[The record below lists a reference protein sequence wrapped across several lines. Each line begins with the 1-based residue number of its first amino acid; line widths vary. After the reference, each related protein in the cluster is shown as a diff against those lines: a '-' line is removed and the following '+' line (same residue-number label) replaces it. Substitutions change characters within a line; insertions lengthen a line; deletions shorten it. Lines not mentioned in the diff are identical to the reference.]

1 MASNRKALCVGI
13 NNFKKYPGAALQRC
27 VNDAKDMAALHKEL
41 LGFKNDDITILTD
54 AHITTVQLD

>member
-1 MASNRKALCVGI
+1 MSELTTSKNILGRLYNG
-13 NNFKKYPGAALQRC
+13 C